1 MKKVTLQDIAD
12 SLNIS
17 RVSVWKVFTGKPG
30 ISEELRN
37 KVIAK
42 SIELGYDVP
51 IELKNAVPNQTPSSL
66 TISVAVSRPETST
79 FWLNTIHEVAKEA
92 AKQNVNV
99 MYTYLPSCIDDNYVL
114 PSVLTDGT
122 VQGIIILNVYNDK
135 LIKKLSAI
143 SLPKVFMDTST
154 SVPFESLNGDLMLIE
169 GKSCIA
175 KITEHI
181 ISLGKTKIG
190 FIGDIEYAQT
200 NFERY
205 YGFKDA
211 MRGHNLTINQ
221 NYCLTSSIGEDSYQ
235 EEIDNFLNK
244 LKEMPE
250 AFICA
255 SDYVANLLC
264 KSLMERG
271 YSIPKDILVSG
282 FDAMDFNTPV
292 PLTTVQVNNKD
303 FGARLAKQIFYRME
317 CPNAGRE
324 LTYICS
330 NVIFRESTNITQ
342 NN

>member
-1 MKKVTLQDIAD
+1 MKKVTLQDVAD
-12 SLNIS
+12 ALDIS
-17 RVSVWKVFTGKPG
+17 RVSVWKVFSGKEG
-30 ISEELRN
+30 VSEELKN
-37 KVIAK
+37 KVITKA
-42 SIELGYDVP
+42 IELGYDVP
-51 IELKNAVPNQTPSSL
+51 SELKTFTSNTGSQSEL

-92 AKQNVNV
+92 AKHNVNV
-99 MYTYLPSCIDDNYVL
+99 MYTYLPSSIDDKYIL
-114 PSVLTDGT
+114 PNVLTNGT
-122 VQGIIILNVYNDK
+122 VQGIIILNVYNEK
-135 LIKKLSAI
+135 LIKKLSA
-143 SLPKVFMDTST
+143 LPVPKVFMDTVT
-154 SVPFESLNGDLMLIE
+154 NVPFESLNGDLILIE
-169 GKSCIA
+169 GKSCVA

-181 ISLGKTKIG
+181 IKQGKTKIG
-190 FIGDIEYAQT
+190 FIGDIDYAQT

-211 MRGHNLTINQ
+211 MRGHNLPINPGF
-221 NYCLTSSIGEDSYQ
+221 CLTSSIGEDLYQ
-235 EEIDNFLNK
+235 QEIDKFLNH

-264 KSLMERG
+264 KSLVERG
-271 YSIPKDILVSG
+271 YKIPKDVLVSG

-303 FGARLAKQIFYRME
+303 FGVRLAKQILYRIE

-330 NVIFRESTNITQ
+330 NVIFRESTKCK
-342 NN
+342 

>member
-12 SLNIS
+12 ALDIS
-17 RVSVWKVFTGKPG
+17 RVSVWKVFSGKEG
-30 ISEELRN
+30 VSEELKN
-37 KVIAK
+37 KVISKAL
-42 SIELGYDVP
+42 ELGYDVP
-51 IELKNAVPNQTPSSL
+51 PELKTLTSNSNVASEL
-66 TISVAVSRPETST
+66 TISVAVSRPETSS

-99 MYTYLPSCIDDNYVL
+99 MYTYLPSSVDDKYVL
-114 PSVLTDGT
+114 PNVLTNGT
-122 VQGIIILNVYNDK
+122 VQGIIVLNVYNEK
-135 LIKKLSAI
+135 LIKKLSAVPI
-143 SLPKVFMDTST
+143 PKVFMDTVT
-154 SVPFESLNGDLMLIE
+154 NVPFESLNGDLMLIE

-181 ISLGKTKIG
+181 IAQGKTKIG

-211 MRGHNLTINQ
+211 MRGHGISINSSF
-221 NYCLTSSIGEDSYQ
+221 CLTSSIGEDSYQ
-235 EEIDNFLNK
+235 EEIDKFLNG
-244 LKEMPE
+244 LKQMPE

-255 SDYVANLLC
+255 SDYVANILC
-264 KSLMERG
+264 KSLTDRG
-271 YSIPKDILVSG
+271 YKIPRDILVSG
-282 FDAMDFNTPV
+282 FDAMDFSTPV

-303 FGARLAKQIFYRME
+303 FGIRLAKQILYRME

-330 NVIFRESTNITQ
+330 NVIFKESTNAK
-342 NN
+342 